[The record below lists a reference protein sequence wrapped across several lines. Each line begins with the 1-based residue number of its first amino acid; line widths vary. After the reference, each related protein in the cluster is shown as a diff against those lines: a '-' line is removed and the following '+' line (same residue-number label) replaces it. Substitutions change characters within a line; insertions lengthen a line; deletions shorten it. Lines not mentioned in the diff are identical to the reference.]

1 MPDLAEVVATET
13 IRNAAAELWDLIEAV
28 KAAHDLEDEALDNL
42 ARRGDALLDHVAGHR
57 ALSLNDV
64 LLKLELWRRLP
75 ADLWDTGPIIAS
87 LVTDMQEL
95 ALQSRFRDPTEY
107 HRV

>member
-1 MPDLAEVVATET
+1 MPDLADAVATEA
-13 IRNAAAELWDLIEAV
+13 IRNAAAELSDLIEAV
-28 KAAHDLEDEALDNL
+28 KAAHNLEDEALDDL
-42 ARRGDALLDHVAGHR
+42 ARRGDALLDHIAEHR
-57 ALSLNDV
+57 ALYLNDI

-87 LVTDMQEL
+87 LVTDLREL
-95 ALQSRFRDPTEY
+95 VRQSRFCDPTEH